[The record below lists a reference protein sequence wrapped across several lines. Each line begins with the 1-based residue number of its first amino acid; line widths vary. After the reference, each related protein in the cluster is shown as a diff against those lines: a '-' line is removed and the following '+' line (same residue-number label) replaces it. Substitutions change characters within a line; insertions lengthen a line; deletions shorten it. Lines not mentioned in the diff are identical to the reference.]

1 MKIWCSDVGK
11 AKKHLLTKKSQADLP
26 YVIEKYDIISIVNS
40 AWRFSFAKIGSNRHV
55 ISERG
60 WGPLNYNCL
69 LEAEIQL
76 TSCGDKHL
84 IGNTNMHPHD
94 LNLSTGIS
102 GMLTDSIVEHR
113 NRESARNGV
122 NATEQIRKRKATA
135 QTAIDNHKK
144 LSSGLLFTSGTCR
157 LGPEMLDKAIESK
170 QITTNVQT
178 AKELAAQQ

>member
-1 MKIWCSDVGK
+1 MSLQDTR
-11 AKKHLLTKKSQADLP
+11 KHRVLRDA
-26 YVIEKYDIISIVNS
+26 IS
-40 AWRFSFAKIGSNRHV
+40 
-55 ISERG
+55 
-60 WGPLNYNCL
+60 
-69 LEAEIQL
+69 
-76 TSCGDKHL
+76 T
-84 IGNTNMHPHD
+84 PHD
-94 LNLSTGIS
+94 LNLSTGLS

-157 LGPEMLDKAIESK
+157 SGPEMIDKAIESK

-178 AKELAAQQ
+178 AKELAAQKRYDALLHRVETVRASPKEKEAFNISDLRTLVLWYKHDGDGAIPNKRQELLERYVATCMRQELARPFPLTVLV